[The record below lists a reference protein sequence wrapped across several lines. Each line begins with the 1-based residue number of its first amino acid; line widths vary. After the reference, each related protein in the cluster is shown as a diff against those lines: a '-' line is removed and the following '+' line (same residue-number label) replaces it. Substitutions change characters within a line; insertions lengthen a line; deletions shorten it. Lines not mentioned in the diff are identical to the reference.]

1 MTGKQRRV
9 LTATVL
15 AAGAVFLDSTVV
27 NVALPKI
34 GQELKS
40 SLFAT
45 LEAQSYVYNGYLL
58 TLSALLILAGALAD
72 YYGRKRMYALG
83 LWGFGLTSV
92 MCGLS
97 PSMDFLILARVL
109 QGVAGALLVPGS
121 LAIIS
126 SSFSQAEQG
135 RAFGI
140 WSAASAATTLLGP
153 LVGGA
158 LVDSIGWRVAF
169 LINVP
174 LVLVAL
180 YALRHV
186 AESHG
191 DRATPEPVDES
202 RDTAAKAGFDWWG
215 ALTIAVAVGG
225 LAFGAIRGQ
234 EQNWRDP
241 AAFIALGLGFLAAV
255 FFPFRMR
262 TTAHPLVPLSL
273 FASRNFAVLNLSTFL
288 IYGALYV
295 SGYYQAIFFQGTLGY
310 TALAAGAI
318 GLPVGVFLT
327 LFSAGV
333 GSLLGRFGL
342 RPFLTLGPLL
352 MALGTLWLARIP
364 SDSPAWQAKA
374 GSFASLW
381 PSAGYW
387 TDVFPGMIL
396 FALGLTL
403 LVAPIT
409 TGVMASVPPERT
421 GLGSAIN
428 NAVSR
433 VGPQLA
439 GALVFVLITASFY
452 SDLRSRTGLDVP
464 SMEVRSQIA
473 PLNKPARGVSEEN
486 ARAAKEASTSA
497 FHLAMWLC
505 AGLLFAGALVNGLGL
520 EGNKV
525 PAAKQQSASQ

>member
-1 MTGKQRRV
+1 MTSKQRWV

-15 AAGAVFLDSTVV
+15 AAGVVFLDSTVV

-34 GQELKS
+34 GQELRSK
-40 SLFAT
+40 FFGT

-58 TLSALLILAGALAD
+58 TLSALLILAGALSD
-72 YYGRKRMYALG
+72 YYGRKRTYALG
-83 LWGFGLTSV
+83 LWGFALTSLL
-92 MCGLS
+92 CGLS
-97 PSMDFLILARVL
+97 PNMDLLILARVL

-126 SSFSQAEQG
+126 SSFAREQQG

-174 LVLVAL
+174 LILVAL
-180 YALRHV
+180 YALRY
-186 AESHG
+186 
-191 DRATPEPVDES
+191 VDES
-202 RDTAAKAGFDWWG
+202 RNTAAGGRFDWWG
-215 ALTIAVAVGG
+215 ALTVALAVGG

-241 AAFIALGLGFLAAV
+241 SAFVALALGAVAALV
-255 FFPFRMR
+255 FPFQMR
-262 TTAHPLVPLSL
+262 RSPNPLVPLSL

-295 SGYYQAIFFQGTLGY
+295 SGYYQSLFFQGTLGY
-310 TALAAGAI
+310 TALAAGAV
-318 GLPVGVFLT
+318 GLPVGLLLT
-327 LFSAGV
+327 LLSARV
-333 GSLLGRFGL
+333 GALSSRHGI
-342 RPFLTLGPLL
+342 RPFLTAGPLG
-352 MALGTLWLARIP
+352 MALGLLWMARIP
-364 SDSPAWQAKA
+364 PNSPAWTAHP
-374 GSFASLW
+374 GDPSSLW

-387 TDVFPGMIL
+387 ADVFPAMVV
-396 FALGLTL
+396 FALGLSL

-409 TGVMASVPPERT
+409 AGVMASVPPGRS

-452 SDLRSRTGLDVP
+452 ADLDRRTGL
-464 SMEVRSQIA
+464 EVGDPQLRAQIA
-473 PLNKPARGVSEEN
+473 PLNPPSPAVSPAN
-486 ARAAKEASTSA
+486 ARAAREASTQA
-497 FHLAMWLC
+497 FHLAMGLC
-505 AGLLFAGALVNGLGL
+505 AGLLLAGALANGLGL
-520 EGNKV
+520 RTALG
-525 PAAKQQSASQ
+525 PAERSPT

>member
-1 MTGKQRRV
+1 MTGKQRWV
-9 LTATVL
+9 LTATVM

-72 YYGRKRMYALG
+72 RYGRKRIYAIG
-83 LWGFGLTSV
+83 LWGFGAASV
-92 MCGLS
+92 LCGLA
-97 PSMDFLILARVL
+97 PNMDILILARVL

-121 LAIIS
+121 LALIS
-126 SSFSQAEQG
+126 SSFAQDEQG
-135 RAFGI
+135 RAYGI
-140 WSAASAATTLLGP
+140 WSSASSATTLLGP
-153 LVGGA
+153 LVGGV

-169 LINVP
+169 LVNVP
-174 LVLVAL
+174 LLLVSL
-180 YALRHV
+180 YALRH
-186 AESHG
+186 AEESK
-191 DRATPEPVDES
+191 DDKAT
-202 RDTAAKAGFDWWG
+202 GQLDWWG
-215 ALTIAVAVGG
+215 ALTVAGAVGG

-234 EQNWRDP
+234 EQNWRDL
-241 AAFIALGLGFLAAV
+241 AAFFALGIGFLAAV
-255 FFPFRMR
+255 IFPFQMR
-262 TTAHPLVPLSL
+262 RTPNPLVPLSL
-273 FASRNFAVLNLSTFL
+273 FGSRNFAVINLSTFL

-310 TALAAGAI
+310 TALAAGAV
-318 GLPVGVFLT
+318 GLPAGIFLT
-327 LFSAGV
+327 LFSARV
-333 GSLLGRFGL
+333 GSLIPRFGL

-352 MALGTLWLARIP
+352 MALGTLWLTRIP
-364 SDSPAWQAKA
+364 PGSPAWQAGA

-381 PSAGYW
+381 PSPGYW
-387 TDVFPGMIL
+387 ADVFPGMML

-439 GALVFVLITASFY
+439 GALVFVLLTASFY
-452 SDLRSRTGLDVP
+452 SDLRSRTGLDVS
-464 SMEVRSQIA
+464 SMQVRSQIA
-473 PLNKPARGVSEEN
+473 PLNKPASGVSAEN

-505 AGLLFAGALVNGLGL
+505 AGLLVAGALANGLGL

-525 PAAKQQSASQ
+525 SQTKSQSAPH

>member
-1 MTGKQRRV
+1 MTSKQRWV

-15 AAGAVFLDSTVV
+15 AASVVFLDSTVV

-34 GQELKS
+34 GQELRS
-40 SLFAT
+40 RLFGT

-58 TLSALLILAGALAD
+58 TLSALLILAGALSD
-72 YYGRKRMYALG
+72 YYGRKRTYALG
-83 LWGFGLTSV
+83 LWGFALTSGL
-92 MCGLS
+92 CGLS
-97 PSMDFLILARVL
+97 PNMDFLILARVL

-126 SSFSQAEQG
+126 SSFARGQQG

-174 LVLVAL
+174 LILVAL
-180 YALRHV
+180 YALRY
-186 AESHG
+186 
-191 DRATPEPVDES
+191 VDES
-202 RDTAAKAGFDWWG
+202 RNTAAEERFDWWG
-215 ALTIAVAVGG
+215 ALTVAVAVGG

-241 AAFIALGLGFLAAV
+241 SAFVALALGAIAALI
-255 FFPFRMR
+255 FPFQMR
-262 TTAHPLVPLSL
+262 RSLNPLVPLSL

-295 SGYYQAIFFQGTLGY
+295 SSYYQSLFFQGTLGY
-310 TALAAGAI
+310 TALAAGAV
-318 GLPVGVFLT
+318 GLPVGLLLT
-327 LFSAGV
+327 LFSARV
-333 GSLLGRFGL
+333 GALSSRHGI
-342 RPFLTLGPLL
+342 RPFLTAGPLG
-352 MALGTLWLARIP
+352 MALGLLWLARIP
-364 SDSPAWQAKA
+364 SDSPAWTARP
-374 GSFASLW
+374 GDLSSLW

-387 TDVFPGMIL
+387 ADVFPAMIV
-396 FALGLTL
+396 FALGLSL

-409 TGVMASVPPERT
+409 AGVMASVPPGRS

-452 SDLRSRTGLDVP
+452 ADLGRRTGL
-464 SMEVRSQIA
+464 EVDDPQLRAQIA
-473 PLNKPARGVSEEN
+473 PLNKPSLAVSPAN
-486 ARAAKEASTSA
+486 ARAAHEASTRA
-497 FHLAMWLC
+497 FHLGMGLC
-505 AGLLFAGALVNGLGL
+505 AGLLLTGALANGLGL
-520 EGNKV
+520 RTALG
-525 PAAKQQSASQ
+525 PAERSRT